1 MKKTLSVLRNELI
14 NTLSRRSFLFT
25 AFGLPLIGF
34 LLVLGVSA
42 LNSNGSS
49 SNVISELFGSPDF
62 TSIQAQGY
70 IDQAGLIDAI
80 PSDLPP
86 GSLVAFSDEVVAK
99 QALAD
104 EEISAYYIIPEDYL
118 ESGELIYITPEFNPI
133 SDSGQSWM
141 IRWALQVNLLDG
153 DAQLAARVQNPMEV
167 QVTALTDQVKRD
179 ESNPLTYWVPYATTI
194 IFYMVILM
202 TSSLLLNSVSSE
214 KQNRVIEILMVSVK
228 PRQLLTGKILGLGIA
243 GLIQIVI
250 WLGTGYT
257 LLKISGRSLNLP
269 AGFDL
274 PISFILW
281 GVLFFILGY
290 AVYASLMATLGA
302 LVPNLR
308 EASQATIVVIAPLIV
323 PMFFVSILIDQPHG
337 GLATGLSLFPLTA
350 PVTIMTRLAAG
361 GVPLWQPLLSAGL
374 LALTAFV
381 IIRAAAGAFRAQ
393 TLLSGQP
400 FSLNR
405 YFAAL
410 LGRSE

>member
-1 MKKTLSVLRNELI
+1 MKKTLFVLRNELV

-34 LLVLGVSA
+34 LLVLGISA
-42 LNSNGSS
+42 LNNSS
-49 SNVISELFGSPDF
+49 SNVISELFGSSAI
-62 TSIQAQGY
+62 TEGQAQGY
-70 IDQAGLIDAI
+70 IDQAGLIETI
-80 PSDLPP
+80 PADLPP
-86 GSLVAFSDEVVAK
+86 GSLLAFNDEAAAK
-99 QALAD
+99 QALEA

-118 ESGELIYITPEFNPI
+118 ESGELVYITPEFNPI
-133 SDSGQSWM
+133 SGSGQSWM
-141 IRWALQVNLLDG
+141 IRWALQVNLLGG
-153 DAQLAARVQNPMEV
+153 DAQLAARVQNPMDV
-167 QVTALTDQVKRD
+167 QVTALAPQTQRD

-214 KQNRVIEILMVSVK
+214 KQNRVIEILMISVR

-243 GLIQIVI
+243 GLIQTVI

-269 AGFDL
+269 VGFEL
-274 PISFILW
+274 PISFVIW
-281 GVLFFILGY
+281 GIVFFILGY
-290 AVYASLMATLGA
+290 AVYASLMAALGA

-323 PMFFVSILIDQPHG
+323 PMFFVSVLIEQPHG
-337 GLATGLSLFPLTA
+337 SLSTALSLFPLTA
-350 PVTIMTRLAAG
+350 PVTMMTRLAAG
-361 GVPLWQPLLSAGL
+361 NVPLWQPLLAAGL
-374 LALTAFV
+374 LAVTAVFV
-381 IIRAAAGAFRAQ
+381 IRAAARAFHAQ
-393 TLLSGQP
+393 TLLSGVP

-410 LGRSE
+410 LGKSE